1 MTSPLSFPFHLLF
14 INSTSIY
21 SSYPLHRQ
29 KKMAEK
35 AKPTIVFVPG
45 IWEGPTVFT
54 SLSTTLQALGYP
66 TETATL
72 PSTGTS
78 SPGNP
83 SMRDDEQA
91 IRYIVKRLV
100 IDEEK
105 TVILVC
111 HSAGGFLASGAIEG
125 LSAKNL
131 EKKGGKGGVAKF
143 VFLTAGLA
151 AEGYVHG
158 KMPFMDF
165 VVSSFFVWVRRSKE
179 VLNEGLE
186 GKRRDALC
194 HSGVDAVQ

>member
-1 MTSPLSFPFHLLF
+1 
-14 INSTSIY
+14 
-21 SSYPLHRQ
+21 
-29 KKMAEK
+29 MAETS
-35 AKPTIVFVPG
+35 KPTIVFVPG

-54 SLSTTLQALGYP
+54 PLSTTLQTLGYP

-111 HSAGGFLASGAIEG
+111 HSAGGFLGSGAIEG

-131 EKKGGKGGVAKF
+131 KRKGGKGGVGKI
-143 VFLTAGLA
+143 VFLAAGLA

-165 VVSSFFVWVRRSKE
+165 VVSYCSYGFDGVKSAERGIRRQKE
-179 VLNEGLE
+179 RCTVSPRS
-186 GKRRDALC
+186 RRCLATLVMKNRKD
-194 HSGVDAVQ
+194 G

>member
-1 MTSPLSFPFHLLF
+1 
-14 INSTSIY
+14 
-21 SSYPLHRQ
+21 
-29 KKMAEK
+29 MAEK

-83 SMRDDEQA
+83 TMRDDEQA

-165 VVSSFFVWVRRSKE
+165 VVSCSFVSASKEQRSAERGVRRQKE
-179 VLNEGLE
+179 RCTVSLRS
-186 GKRRDALC
+186 RRSSVTLVMKNRKD
-194 HSGVDAVQ
+194 G

>member
-1 MTSPLSFPFHLLF
+1 
-14 INSTSIY
+14 
-21 SSYPLHRQ
+21 
-29 KKMAEK
+29 MAEK

-66 TETATL
+66 TETATI

-131 EKKGGKGGVAKF
+131 EKKGCKGGVAKF

-165 VVSSFFVWVRRSKE
+165 VVSCCFVSGLMELKSAEQGRRSQKE
-179 VLNEGLE
+179 RCTVSPQS
-186 GKRRDALC
+186 RRCSVTLVMKNRKD
-194 HSGVDAVQ
+194 G

>member
-1 MTSPLSFPFHLLF
+1 MV
-14 INSTSIY
+14 
-21 SSYPLHRQ
+21 
-29 KKMAEK
+29 EK
-35 AKPTIVFVPG
+35 SKPTIVFVPG

-111 HSAGGFLASGAIEG
+111 HSAGGFLGSGAIEG

-131 EKKGGKGGVAKF
+131 KKKGGKGGVAEI
-143 VFLTAGLA
+143 VFLAAGLA

-165 VVSSFFVWVRRSKE
+165 VVSCFVFGSKE
-179 VLNEGLE
+179 
-186 GKRRDALC
+186 
-194 HSGVDAVQ
+194 